1 MLVMILLVIFGGKGG
16 AGGSTGGQT
25 SGYNGA
31 AENMVATSDTQVDTT
46 VAAGSRA
53 KYTAIKGNG
62 KDVVTLMVY
71 MCGTDLESKYGMAS
85 SDISEMA
92 AASYGDNVNVVV
104 CTGGCSKWK
113 TSGISSSTT
122 QIYVIKKGKLVAL
135 EKDNGAKS
143 MTDPKTLS
151 SFIQYCSKNFPA
163 DRNQLILWDHGGGS
177 VSGYGYDENYKKS
190 GSMGL
195 AGISQALKEGGV
207 KFDFVCFD
215 ACLMATAET
224 ALMLNNYADY
234 MIASEETEPGIG
246 WYYTNWLTKLGSNT
260 SMSTLDI
267 GKIIIDDFITACGK
281 QCPSSATTLSITDL
295 AEFANT
301 VPSDISGF
309 SRSVSALIENKDYK
323 SVSDAR
329 YATREFAAQ
338 SRIDQVDLADLASNV
353 GTEEGKEL
361 AEAIK
366 GAVKYNRTSASM
378 SNAYGIS
385 IYFPYKRTSYV
396 DTAVST
402 YGQIGMD
409 DEYTK
414 CIKQFAKLETSG
426 QIAAGGTSS
435 PVSSLFGGIPA
446 SSGGSLDTINQLIG
460 AFMGGSSGRSIAG
473 LDEGNIGFM
482 NESTSIDA
490 AEYVSENFF
499 DPSKLTWTEKEGK
512 YSLTLSEDQWE
523 LVHDIDA
530 NMYYDD
536 GEGYID
542 LGLDNT
548 FELDDNKLTA
558 TTDRTWLSIEGQP
571 VAYYHTSTFEN
582 GDEYII
588 TGYVPVL
595 LNGDTAKL
603 QLVFTNEYPEGRIA
617 GIIPDYTEGETHTI
631 AKAQTDLTVGDKL
644 DFICDY
650 YTYDGEFKDKYKL
663 GKQVTVTENMKI
675 SDTKVG
681 DGRMRILYRFTDI
694 YDEYYWSEPIILE

>member
-1 MLVMILLVIFGGKGG
+1 
-16 AGGSTGGQT
+16 
-25 SGYNGA
+25 
-31 AENMVATSDTQVDTT
+31 
-46 VAAGSRA
+46 SRDQ
-53 KYTAIKGNG
+53 YTAIKGNG

-71 MCGTDLESKYGMAS
+71 MCGTDLESKHGMAS

-122 QIYVIKKGKLVAL
+122 QIYQIKKGKLVAL

-151 SFIQYCSKNFPA
+151 SFISYCAKNFPA

-177 VSGYGYDENYKKS
+177 VSGFGYDENYKKS

-207 KFDFVCFD
+207 KFDFVGFD

-267 GKIIIDDFITACGK
+267 GKIIIDDFITACGR

-338 SRIDQVDLADLASNV
+338 SRIDQVDLADLASNM

-435 PVSSLFGGIPA
+435 PVSSLFGGISS

-473 LDEGNIGFM
+473 LDDTNTDFM

-499 DPSKLTWTEKEGK
+499 DPSNLTWTEKGGK

-548 FELDDNKLTA
+548 FELSNNKLTA

-617 GIIPDYTEGETHTI
+617 GIIPDYTGGETDTI

-675 SDTKVG
+675 SDTDVG